1 MDSSDG
7 IYEDPQRLFET
18 MTFPEVKLAAEQYSK
33 DIFTAQRELVNVLD
47 KYEETLIKRWLKK
60 PMAQRQKVLT
70 SASPGIP
77 LTHRPDFW
85 ALRKESPAQRRLGT
99 QYRDHWLLP
108 SLNQQDLSKPRNL
121 LLFLRSRARN
131 PPGLFVNA
139 DANSIHVG
147 HTARAFMPPYLS
159 GYTMLLSG
167 QNTQAAYGRM
177 LAWDEDDQAFEM
189 MRRGTGLQPGKGLQV
204 LEIQQR
210 KMQFLLKCVK
220 VILQDLPL
228 NELDLPN
235 SPVPAQILLPVN
247 SSEWPSLTEE
257 IEEAPY
263 KVQDALDL
271 DRLRPFIVA
280 RRNEA
285 EDYIWCL
292 REDPSYFHEVV
303 LEWSEHRKERL
314 LSPRGKTHPVLHQ
327 NIFWQRVLSNVIV
340 DAYFDFLTW
349 DLVLKAIDHLIHI
362 KSEQANQT
370 SPSEEL
376 AESFAQALAH
386 FEHMVE
392 QFIKGPAGKWEVG
405 MVSSPPLRQHYVR
418 ESQDPI
424 STRIKVMSKD
434 ASRKKGDHLLWLL
447 EVFLQKDQ
455 LFLCGLENVC
465 DELEREIRSNRASRE
480 RISPYIAKVISD
492 FSLFGELKRQIGLAT
507 PGPRMTEVLEQA
519 DKHTEYDEKTKL
531 MSRIFSVLTKTDMQ
545 LAEVGT
551 PLGKFNYSSNKR
563 QTAASTL
570 TMQKAE
576 KNLDVFWTHVDDHCR
591 GKTGKTIHGMLNGI
605 LEDRQLQRTPDWVE
619 HDPKSQHSKGPSDP
633 DMELSQFAAIE
644 LQSRTEKTIS
654 TAIAQVEEK
663 AKAKTRGLPRNASFA
678 PERDFE
684 NDAHTEN
691 DFQIPM
697 FDVSKRGFKVF
708 TTLFHTSTEEEPP
721 GDLPWSDFLSA
732 MASIGFSIKKLDG
745 SAWVFAPVDDKWKQS
760 TQGLPINFDGLKCR
774 VTISLDPPAIR
785 AQSSWLD
792 INIAA
797 TQAMMG
803 CMTFDGPASL
813 YDRYLHRTAGT
824 TLVDPVS
831 SIRITIGKPG
841 FMEGPWDNRTDISAD
856 AEDEQPGHLWS

>member
-1 MDSSDG
+1 
-7 IYEDPQRLFET
+7 
-18 MTFPEVKLAAEQYSK
+18 
-33 DIFTAQRELVNVLD
+33 
-47 KYEETLIKRWLKK
+47 
-60 PMAQRQKVLT
+60 
-70 SASPGIP
+70 
-77 LTHRPDFW
+77 
-85 ALRKESPAQRRLGT
+85 
-99 QYRDHWLLP
+99 
-108 SLNQQDLSKPRNL
+108 
-121 LLFLRSRARN
+121 
-131 PPGLFVNA
+131 
-139 DANSIHVG
+139 
-147 HTARAFMPPYLS
+147 
-159 GYTMLLSG
+159 MLLTG
-167 QNTQAAYGRM
+167 QNTQDAYGRM

-189 MRRGTGLQPGKGLQV
+189 MSRGTGLQPGEGLQV

-210 KMQFLLKCVK
+210 KMQLLLKCAQ
-220 VILQDLPL
+220 VILQGLPL

-235 SPVPAQILLPVN
+235 SPVPVQVLLPVN
-247 SSEWPSLTEE
+247 SSEWPSLTQE

-263 KVQDALDL
+263 KVQDVLDV

-285 EDYIWCL
+285 EDYIWSL

-303 LEWSEHRKERL
+303 LEWSEHRRERL
-314 LSPRGKTHPVLHQ
+314 LTARGKTHPDLHQ

-376 AESFAQALAH
+376 ADSFAQALAH

-392 QFIKGPAGKWEVG
+392 QLIKGPAGKWEIG
-405 MVSSPPLRQHYVR
+405 MVSSPPLRLHYVR
-418 ESQDPI
+418 EPQDPA
-424 STRIKVMSKD
+424 STPIKVMLKD

-447 EVFLQKDQ
+447 EVLLQEDQ

-507 PGPRMTEVLEQA
+507 PGPKMTEFIEQE
-519 DKHTEYDEKTKL
+519 DKHAEYDEKTKL
-531 MSRIFSVLTKTDMQ
+531 MNRIFSVLTKTDMQ

-551 PLGKFNYSSNKR
+551 PLGKFNYPSNER
-563 QTAASTL
+563 RTAASTL

-591 GKTGKTIHGMLNGI
+591 GKTGKTIHEMLNGI

-619 HDPKSQHSKGPSDP
+619 HDPKPQHSKGPSDP
-633 DMELSQFAAIE
+633 DMELSQFATIE

-663 AKAKTRGLPRNASFA
+663 AKAKTRGLPRNASIA
-678 PERDFE
+678 PERNFE

-760 TQGLPINFDGLKCR
+760 IIFHEPHPSSKISFQVARRFGRRLWRRCWYAVDLEQKVSKIPRALVGNAKKRSVTRQPSTKGPHQNKGCKKLLKSDFSNQRASCSNPKITAVMRLSILISILLPVLINAQLQCSGRSYRDIPRMRDCAIAMSHMPRAYGRMTFSASTQSLPINFDGLKCR

-841 FMEGPWDNRTDISAD
+841 LMEGPWANRTDIGAD
-856 AEDEQPGHLWS
+856 AENEQSAATS